1 MKADLPRKIG
11 FPRTGPQS
19 GWRRGFT
26 GEELQKFQFERS
38 AVNRCAGSI
47 SSLIFLAVLALVTT
61 DCRANANIPN
71 DASSEQKKLIGEYS
85 AVETADYG
93 PAETRLSI
101 GEAGGKLFADGFG
114 LHLAPLRQMTA
125 TRFAVDDG
133 TDDRR
138 PMRLDFELDSR
149 RQAVAVRVGSTRLP
163 LRDIGREIVEKIQAG
178 VNADPAR
185 LRRTALAARPPVEAA
200 PARNFDLVDLATV
213 DPTIKFDIRYA
224 SSDNLIG
231 FPLYERPAAYLQRPA
246 AEALGRVEHA
256 LASKGYGLL
265 VYDGYRPWFVTK
277 IFWDAT
283 PTTAHVFV
291 ADPSEGSRHNRGC
304 AVDLTLY
311 DLRSGVAVE
320 MTGRYDEMSQRS
332 YVDYVGG
339 TGRQRWLRELLQ
351 REMQAQGFAPY
362 AEEWW
367 HFDYKDWNR
376 YAIGTATFSELAGQS
391 P

>member
-213 DPTIKFDIRYA
+213 DPTIKFDI
-224 SSDNLIG
+224 I
-231 FPLYERPAAYLQRPA
+231 
-246 AEALGRVEHA
+246 
-256 LASKGYGLL
+256 
-265 VYDGYRPWFVTK
+265 
-277 IFWDAT
+277 
-283 PTTAHVFV
+283 
-291 ADPSEGSRHNRGC
+291 
-304 AVDLTLY
+304 
-311 DLRSGVAVE
+311 
-320 MTGRYDEMSQRS
+320 
-332 YVDYVGG
+332 
-339 TGRQRWLRELLQ
+339 
-351 REMQAQGFAPY
+351 
-362 AEEWW
+362 
-367 HFDYKDWNR
+367 
-376 YAIGTATFSELAGQS
+376 
-391 P
+391 